1 MKNVPRIHQV
11 TVVYLMLAVIAGT
24 MLAGCGGS
32 SSAASAGTS
41 SGGKGQAKSSTLTV
55 LAASSLTDA
64 FGQLSRTFEKQ
75 NPGAKVRTSFGASST
90 LLTQIQQGAP
100 ADVFASADEAKMNA
114 AQKGGLVSGKPEVF
128 ARNHEVVIVP
138 KSNPANIKSFK
149 DLAKPGT
156 KLVLAEDGVPAAVYA
171 KEILGNAA
179 GDSRYGAS
187 FKKAVFSNIVSRESD
202 VRASVNRVAVGDA
215 DATFCYA
222 SDVTP
227 DIRDKVKVVKI
238 PKNLNVIA
246 TYPIAVLK
254 GSKHKELAQKWVR
267 LVTSAYGQRVLKK
280 WGFKPITK

>member
-1 MKNVPRIHQV
+1 MCLV
-11 TVVYLMLAVIAGT
+11 LAVLAVV

-32 SSAASAGTS
+32 SSAASGKPST
-41 SGGKGQAKSSTLTV
+41 GGKGQARSATLTV

-100 ADVFASADEAKMNA
+100 ADIFASADTAKMNTA
-114 AQKGGLVSGKPEVF
+114 RKGGLISGRPEVF
-128 ARNHEVVIVP
+128 ARNHEVVVVP

-171 KEILGNAA
+171 KEILGNTAK
-179 GDSRYGAS
+179 DPQYGPS
-187 FKKAVFSNIVSRESD
+187 FKKAVLSNIVSRESD
-202 VRASVNRVAVGDA
+202 VRASVNRVVVGDA

-254 GSKHKELAQKWVR
+254 GSKHKELARKWVR
-267 LVTSAYGQRVLKK
+267 LVTSVYGQRVLKK
-280 WGFKPITK
+280 WGFKPIAR